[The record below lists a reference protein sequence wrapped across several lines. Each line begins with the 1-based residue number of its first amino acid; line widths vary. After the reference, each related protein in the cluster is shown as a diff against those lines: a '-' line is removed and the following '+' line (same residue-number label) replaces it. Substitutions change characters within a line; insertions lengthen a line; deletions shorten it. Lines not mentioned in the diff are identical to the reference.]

1 MASRGKHG
9 RTRDVAPVSFR
20 VSAPVRAS
28 AEAIAA
34 AGKVTVN
41 ELARECLEERVLG
54 VTRRTGSGAG
64 DSERT
69 ADRKG

>member
-34 AGKVTVN
+34 AGKVTMRLLKLCEHN
-41 ELARECLEERVLG
+41 
-54 VTRRTGSGAG
+54 T
-64 DSERT
+64 
-69 ADRKG
+69 